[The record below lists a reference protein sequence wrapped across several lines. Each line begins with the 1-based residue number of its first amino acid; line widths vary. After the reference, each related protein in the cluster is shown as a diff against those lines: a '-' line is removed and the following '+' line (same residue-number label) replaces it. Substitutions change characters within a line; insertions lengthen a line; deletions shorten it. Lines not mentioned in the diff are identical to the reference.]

1 MGKFFTAIANWFKR
15 IFTSEN
21 VAAVGKVAADVAA
34 EAAAVNAKDVPAVV
48 AGAAVIAA
56 DAKDF
61 TTAASS
67 ISPSASTE
75 SSK

>member
-1 MGKFFTAIANWFKR
+1 MGKFFTAIANFFRR
-15 IFTSEN
+15 IFTPGN
-21 VAAVGKVAADVAA
+21 IAQAGKVAADVAA

-56 DAKDF
+56 DAKGF
-61 TTAASS
+61 TSS
-67 ISPSASTE
+67 SASTE